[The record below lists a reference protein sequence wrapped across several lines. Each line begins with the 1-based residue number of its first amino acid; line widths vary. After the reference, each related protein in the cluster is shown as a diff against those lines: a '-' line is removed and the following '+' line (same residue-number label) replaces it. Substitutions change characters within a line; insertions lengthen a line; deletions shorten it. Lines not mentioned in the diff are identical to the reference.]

1 MMAEGLGIEP
11 RIAESKSAVIPFN
24 YPPTNL
30 SVRMELYPRRL
41 SAFRVPTPLGPP
53 CLFSFCRNSRV
64 IALTLP
70 QFNCANQTRSIWRSQ
85 GESNP
90 SLHSDSVES

>member
-24 YPPTNL
+24 YPPTN
-30 SVRMELYPRRL
+30 
-41 SAFRVPTPLGPP
+41 
-53 CLFSFCRNSRV
+53 
-64 IALTLP
+64 
-70 QFNCANQTRSIWRSQ
+70 WRSQ